1 MSLGVVTGLIQTW
14 LYPQQKNQWLENS
27 DLETKDIYRNDP
39 KFSDKQ
45 VWANSADPD
54 QTAPR
59 GAV

>member
-1 MSLGVVTGLIQTW
+1 MSITG
-14 LYPQQKNQWLENS
+14 
-27 DLETKDIYRNDP
+27 NDP

>member
-1 MSLGVVTGLIQTW
+1 METITLISVDH
-14 LYPQQKNQWLENS
+14 NS
-27 DLETKDIYRNDP
+27 CRIYGNTP

-45 VWANSADPD
+45 VWANNADPG